1 MFYNPFAQA
10 VRSNP
15 ANFSANQGSLEL
27 IEYAQG
33 MGGQSAGPQ
42 FYMGN
47 QDSEGE
53 VHYSTQGQS
62 RDRSMTGG
70 SRSSRSGKSS
80 NRLQDQRAARRSRAS
95 SRFVA
100 QPADLEFIEYAR
112 GMDGRSVGPQFS
124 MGEQQSSDSSSKK
137 PVGRRSRT
145 SSQTDARFR
154 GQGRPT
160 SSSIST
166 TNNRLIQN
174 QRNQSIARQ
183 MLTAISNAAVNST
196 NAYLALRA
204 LEGYAQDSTTAQ
216 RAVEERR
223 YYSNLRT
230 EINQAMSNPE
240 RIRQF
245 VETQGPSIL
254 QRTQSAY
261 ESRKQQILAML

>member
-1 MFYNPFAQA
+1 L
-10 VRSNP
+10 V
-15 ANFSANQGSLEL
+15 
-27 IEYAQG
+27 
-33 MGGQSAGPQ
+33 
-42 FYMGN
+42 
-47 QDSEGE
+47 
-53 VHYSTQGQS
+53 
-62 RDRSMTGG
+62 
-70 SRSSRSGKSS
+70 
-80 NRLQDQRAARRSRAS
+80 
-95 SRFVA
+95 
-100 QPADLEFIEYAR
+100 
-112 GMDGRSVGPQFS
+112 
-124 MGEQQSSDSSSKK
+124 
-137 PVGRRSRT
+137 
-145 SSQTDARFR
+145 
-154 GQGRPT
+154 
-160 SSSIST
+160 
-166 TNNRLIQN
+166 QN